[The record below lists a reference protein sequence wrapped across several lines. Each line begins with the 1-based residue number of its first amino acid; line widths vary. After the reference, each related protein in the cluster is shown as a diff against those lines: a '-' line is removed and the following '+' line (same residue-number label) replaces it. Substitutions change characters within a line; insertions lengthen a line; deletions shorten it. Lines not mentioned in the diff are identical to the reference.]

1 MADITNS
8 PKSAP
13 DNKKPKQKKI
23 EQNEDPIAKRERELE
38 AELAEINATID
49 VSQFSEMTVE
59 DVMEVLSLTI
69 KDDNENKAIG
79 FLGMLS
85 AYTSEDQI
93 NISFNAQ
100 SSSGKTYLTSE
111 IAKLF
116 PEVDKVPL
124 SGASP
129 TSFFYSRGVNDVE
142 RGAKVVSLERK
153 ILLLYEQPNPLL
165 QEKLRAL
172 LSKDGR
178 ELHYKMTNKNKG
190 SNRTEHVILR
200 GFPATVFCSANMLLD
215 EQEATRFLLLSPEVS
230 EAKLSSAVHL
240 EVQRSADRN
249 AFNQWLEDQPAR
261 AELIK
266 RIIAIRYEH
275 VESIVVPSKEAI
287 EKRFR
292 NAFPRLKPRHSR
304 DIRHLM
310 ELVKAIALL
319 NVWFRKQSDGTIM
332 ASQSDI
338 DQAFR
343 LWAAIATSQNLNVP
357 PAVLHFYKKYVLP
370 AWEEKYRNNDYQMA
384 MKKGVIGLSRQD
396 LSNYYLR
403 VESAL
408 LDDERLRK
416 QILPLLENS
425 GFITQKQPESGDKR
439 SLHIYIKVFLDERGN
454 LITDN
459 IGSSGVG
466 GTSIR
471 LGGEW

>member
-1 MADITNS
+1 MSEIANAPAPV
-8 PKSAP
+8 PKYEQLKS
-13 DNKKPKQKKI
+13 KKVEQK
-23 EQNEDPIAKRERELE
+23 EDPVIARERELE
-38 AELAEINATID
+38 AELAEINAAID
-49 VSQFSEMTVE
+49 VAQFSEMTVD

-129 TSFFYSRGVNDVE
+129 TSFFYSRGVDDVE

-172 LSKDGR
+172 LSKDDR
-178 ELHYKMTNKNKG
+178 DLHYKMTNKNKG
-190 SNRTEHVILR
+190 ANRTEHIILR

-215 EQEATRFLLLSPEVS
+215 EQEATRFLLLSPEVT

-240 EVQRSADRN
+240 EVQRGADRK
-249 AFNQWLEDQPAR
+249 AFKQWLDEQPAR
-261 AELIK
+261 AELMQ
-266 RIIAIRYEH
+266 RIIAIRFEH
-275 VESIVVPSKEAI
+275 VDSIVVPSKEAI
-287 EKRFR
+287 ERRFR
-292 NAFPRLKPRHSR
+292 NSFPRLKPRHAR

-310 ELVKAIALL
+310 ELIKAIALL
-319 NVWFRKQSDGTIM
+319 NVWFRKQPDGMIV

-343 LWAAIATSQNLNVP
+343 LWGAIATSQNLNVP
-357 PAVLHFYKKYVLP
+357 PAVLHFYKKYILP
-370 AWEEKYRNNDYQMA
+370 AWNDKHRREQANMDR
-384 MKKGVIGLSRQD
+384 GFIGLSRQD

-403 VESAL
+403 TENAL
-408 LDDERLRK
+408 MDDERLRK

-425 GFITQKQPESGDKR
+425 GFIVQKQPEIGDKR
-439 SLHIYIKVFLDERGN
+439 SMHIYIKVFLDEQNN

-459 IGSSGVG
+459 IGDGGVG
-466 GTSIR
+466 GTRIN
-471 LGGEW
+471 LGGKW

>member
-1 MADITNS
+1 MDDITTA
-8 PKSAP
+8 PAPVP
-13 DNKKPKQKKI
+13 DNEQSKPKKAEPK
-23 EQNEDPIAKRERELE
+23 EDPVATRERELE
-38 AELAEINATID
+38 AELAEVNAAID
-49 VSQFSEMTVE
+49 VSQFNEMTID

-116 PEVDKVPL
+116 PDVDKVPL

-129 TSFFYSRGVNDVE
+129 TSFFYSRGVDDPE

-172 LSKDGR
+172 LSKDDR

-190 SNRTEHVILR
+190 SNRTEHIILR

-240 EVQRSADRN
+240 EVRRGADRK
-249 AFNQWLEDQPAR
+249 AFKEWLDGQPSR
-261 AELIK
+261 AELIQ
-266 RIIAIRYEH
+266 RIIAIRFEH
-275 VESIVVPSKEAI
+275 VDSIVVPSKEAI

-304 DIRHLM
+304 DVRHLM
-310 ELVKAIALL
+310 ELIKAIALL
-319 NVWFRKQSDGTIM
+319 NVWFRKQPDGTIM

-343 LWAAIATSQNLNVP
+343 LWGAIATSQNLNVP
-357 PAVLHFYKKYVLP
+357 PAVLHFYKKYILP
-370 AWEEKYRNNDYQMA
+370 AWNDKYRHEKADMDR
-384 MKKGVIGLSRQD
+384 GSIGLSRQD
-396 LSNYYLR
+396 LSSYYLR
-403 VESAL
+403 IENAL
-408 LDDERLRK
+408 MDDERLRK

-425 GFITQKQPESGDKR
+425 GFLIQKQPEIGDKR
-439 SLHIYIKVFLDERGN
+439 SQHIYIKVFLDEQGN
-454 LITDN
+454 LIINN
-459 IGSSGVG
+459 IGDGGVG
-466 GTSIR
+466 GKPLSSW
-471 LGGEW
+471 GKW